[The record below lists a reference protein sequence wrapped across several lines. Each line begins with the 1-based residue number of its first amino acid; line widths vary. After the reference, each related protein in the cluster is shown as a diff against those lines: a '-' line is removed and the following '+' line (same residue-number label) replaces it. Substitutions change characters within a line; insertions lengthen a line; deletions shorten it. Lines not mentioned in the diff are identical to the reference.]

1 MRTCFLF
8 LATYISGYF
17 ECLSF
22 FCLAPPA
29 EKRRSTLA
37 HERRLAREH
46 LIASYQPTW
55 EKDVLPNW
63 KNDAQGKSL
72 RDMWWLGTMPP
83 RHRGRLWHQCI
94 GNAGAVGRCELAS
107 ICSLSDTAFLKSV
120 ALAKSLMNSN
130 PPRFP
135 AEVIEAIDAD
145 LALTL
150 PKLKLFQVG
159 RPMHN
164 DLRQILLAWAV
175 FWRERPFYPKGS
187 SFLAAL
193 FLINMQ
199 PQDAFLSL
207 VNISRKSCLSYF
219 YNNKQAEI
227 ESFYRIFD
235 TLLAEAMPKVFRNF
249 QERRIRPSLYLKP
262 WITTV
267 YIAFLPV
274 ELATRI
280 MDVFVLEG
288 DSFLFRVGLALLQ
301 TLEARLFNPDAD
313 ELTAVFTGEDRGA
326 RSIVIRNTLAIY
338 GERSSSDVTPD
349 EAYEE
354 MGCVEETVFGKLL
367 AQNWNEALW
376 ERLVS
381 RELPD

>member
-1 MRTCFLF
+1 MITGHSV
-8 LATYISGYF
+8 A
-17 ECLSF
+17 
-22 FCLAPPA
+22 
-29 EKRRSTLA
+29 
-37 HERRLAREH
+37 
-46 LIASYQPTW
+46 
-55 EKDVLPNW
+55 
-63 KNDAQGKSL
+63 
-72 RDMWWLGTMPP
+72 
-83 RHRGRLWHQCI
+83 
-94 GNAGAVGRCELAS
+94 
-107 ICSLSDTAFLKSV
+107 AFLKSV

-135 AEVIEAIDAD
+135 ADVIAGIDAD
-145 LALTL
+145 IAITL
-150 PKLKLFQVG
+150 PKLKLFQEG

-187 SFLAAL
+187 SFTAAL
-193 FLINMQ
+193 FLMNMP

-219 YNNKQAEI
+219 YNNKKAEI
-227 ESFYRIFD
+227 EAFYRIFD
-235 TLLAEAMPKVFRNF
+235 TLLADAMPKVFRNF
-249 QERRIRPSLYLKP
+249 QERRIRPSLYLRP

-288 DSFLFRVGLALLQ
+288 DSFLFRVALALLQ

-313 ELTAVFTGEDRGA
+313 ELKAVFTGEDKGA
-326 RSIVIRNTLAIY
+326 RAIVVRNTLSIY
-338 GERSSSDVTPD
+338 GERTILEVTPD

-354 MGCVEETVFGKLL
+354 MGCVDDMVFGKLME
-367 AQNWNEALW
+367 QSWNEALW